1 MSDINVQLV
10 RDFFELNAFHAMTFW
25 QHDHARTRTTEHGLQ
40 LFVENTAAP
49 VPVRSLECVLR
60 PGDVSSIDRA
70 IVEVRAWH
78 ADRFYASVIESNTVL
93 FDVARD
99 EARIRAR
106 QVFGGA
112 PYKTILII
120 SEFSP
125 SPEPRQRAISL
136 LQQGGIDHVIEF
148 PTLLHDILDKISA
161 FVSYSPSPTLQTL
174 RLLKRYDFIRRLQ
187 LELPFPTEAVA
198 SPTLFPLDTVVPP
211 ATHGG
216 EDEFDEH

>member
-10 RDFFELNAFHAMTFW
+10 RDYFELNAFHAMTFW
-25 QHDHARTRTTEHGLQ
+25 QHDQVRSRTLEHGLQ

-60 PGDVSSIDRA
+60 PNEVTGIDRA

-78 ADRFYASVIESNTVL
+78 ADRFYASVIESNPVL
-93 FDVARD
+93 FDVAGD
-99 EARIRAR
+99 EARTRAR

-112 PYKTILII
+112 PYKTILVI
-120 SEFSP
+120 SELSP

-148 PTLLHDILDKISA
+148 TTLLHDILNKISA
-161 FVSYSPSPTLQTL
+161 YVSYSPSQTLQTL
-174 RLLKRYDFIRRLQ
+174 RLLKRYDFIRRQQ
-187 LELPFPTEAVA
+187 LELPFPTEATPA
-198 SPTLFPLDTVVPP
+198 PTLFPLDTIVPSLP
-211 ATHGG
+211 RRG
-216 EDEFDEH
+216 EDESDES

>member
-40 LFVENTAAP
+40 LFVENTTAP

-60 PGDVSSIDRA
+60 PGDVAGIDRA

-78 ADRFYASVIESNTVL
+78 ADRIYASVIESNTVL
-93 FDVARD
+93 FDVAGD

-112 PYKTILII
+112 PYKTILVI
-120 SEFSP
+120 SELSP
-125 SPEPRQRAISL
+125 SLEPRQRAITL
-136 LQQGGIDHVIEF
+136 LQQGSIDHVIEF
-148 PTLLHDILDKISA
+148 PTLLHDILEKISA
-161 FVSYSPSPTLQTL
+161 YVSYSPSQTLQTL
-174 RLLKRYDFIRRLQ
+174 RLLKRYDFIRRQQ
-187 LELPFPTEAVA
+187 LELPFPTEAA
-198 SPTLFPLDTVVPP
+198 PSPTLFPLDTFAPP
-211 ATHGG
+211 APRSG
-216 EDEFDEH
+216 EDEDEEG